1 MKKLIEYIKE
11 VRIEMQK
18 VSWPTRNEL
27 MSATMLVIVL
37 SLLMAVYVYVCDQ
50 VVNRI
55 IGLLLKIHL

>member
-27 MSATMLVIVL
+27 MGATMLVIIL

>member
-27 MSATMLVIVL
+27 MSATMLVIIL